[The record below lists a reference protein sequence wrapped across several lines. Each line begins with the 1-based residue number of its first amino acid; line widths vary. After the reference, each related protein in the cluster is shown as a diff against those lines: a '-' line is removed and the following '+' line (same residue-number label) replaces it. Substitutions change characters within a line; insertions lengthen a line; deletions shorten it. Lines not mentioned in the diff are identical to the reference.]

1 MIQNRAANPLGK
13 GVSPAWPS
21 AQQIAQEQGNPP
33 RQIIDL
39 RICDS
44 RDIARKSLR
53 MADAALAATAFVDFA
68 GASTH
73 PGLVFSNTNFDV
85 ENITV
90 AQNVSQT
97 STKASPVDWDCL
109 GSVGEF
115 LGTTLPADE
124 KSCRLTQPALSKA
137 NYPTF
142 FAQLEGK
149 ACRARGIVYGVPGKV
164 QSAPGLALWIRT
176 DNDFTPGTESP
187 ISEYLDYGSLEEGSY
202 AEISV
207 ALVEGWSQSSA
218 NVSLNWVAEPEA
230 TSVNGELIALP
241 PVIFERAGAGVVIYN
256 PSVGGTKLYE
266 HWLNTDVPAAFWSEV
281 LPRIVGNRLLHLTI
295 DIGTNGGGEDENF
308 GAHMIELIGL
318 VRAAVP
324 TARIVI
330 RTAYSGNADPPA
342 GQKSYCNA
350 IYDEVLPVI
359 PSTLFVDTR
368 GLLKRGREAT
378 AAGELGDGVHRT
390 DPVGLS
396 EQGRVIDAATEAI
409 ATHGQHACNFAT
421 DFETNPLRV
430 GKYVEITG
438 RCWPA
443 NERVEVRINGVTAG
457 TAVGVDRT
465 WTIGVTPTEAMR
477 GDGNSVD
484 VIAMPGGVAALATTR
499 PTVISA

>member
-1 MIQNRAANPLGK
+1 
-13 GVSPAWPS
+13 
-21 AQQIAQEQGNPP
+21 
-33 RQIIDL
+33 
-39 RICDS
+39 
-44 RDIARKSLR
+44 

-85 ENITV
+85 ENIAV

-97 STKASPVDWDCL
+97 STKVTPVDWDCL

-115 LGTTLPADE
+115 LGTTLPSDE
-124 KSCRLTQPALSKA
+124 WSCRLTQPALSKDD
-137 NYPTF
+137 YPNF
-142 FAQLEGK
+142 FAQLEGE
-149 ACRARGIVYGVPGKV
+149 ACTLRGVVYGVTGKV
-164 QSAPGLALWIRT
+164 ESAPGLALWLRT
-176 DNDFTPGTESP
+176 DNDSTPSDDSP
-187 ISEYLDYGSLEEGSY
+187 ISAYYDYGSLEEGSY

-207 ALVEGWSQSSA
+207 QVAAGWSHTSG
-218 NVSLNWVAEPEA
+218 NVNFNWVAEPEA
-230 TSVNGELIALP
+230 MSVNGELVALP
-241 PVIFERAGAGVVIYN
+241 PVIFGRDDPGVVIYN
-256 PSVGGTKLYE
+256 PSVGGASLSN
-266 HWLNTDVPAAFWSEV
+266 HWLNTDVVPAAFWSEV
-281 LPRIVGNRLLHLTI
+281 LPRIVGNSPLHLTI
-295 DIGTNGGGEDENF
+295 DIGTNDDPTGFGE
-308 GAHMIELIGL
+308 HMIELIGL

-324 TARIVI
+324 TARVVI

-350 IYDEVLPVI
+350 IYDEVLPVV
-359 PSTLFVDTR
+359 PSVLFIDTR

-409 ATHGQHACNFAT
+409 ATHGQHACNLAT

-430 GKYVEITG
+430 GEYGEITG

-443 NERVEVRINGVTAG
+443 NERVEVTINGVPAG

-465 WTIGVTPTEAMR
+465 WTLGITPTEAMR
-477 GDGNSVD
+477 DGENAVD
-484 VIAMPGGVAALATTR
+484 VVATPGGVAALATAPR
-499 PTVISA
+499 PTVVLPSAP